1 MQEGAKRMTEL
12 RKDILRNVK
21 RIVVKVGTSVL
32 TDENGRL
39 DSARI
44 AAIVSQVCRIKE
56 KGIDVIIVSSGAIGG
71 GMGILGLKARPT
83 SISHKQAAAAIGQ
96 IQLMKLYDD
105 FFKAKGKNIAQVLLT
120 QDDFSNRT
128 RHANAKT
135 TLLTILQYHAV
146 PIINEND
153 TTATDEIKLGDNDRL
168 SGLVANLVEAQLL
181 VILSDVDGLWDQD
194 KKIIDTVQRITYD
207 VERLA
212 KGTTKQTSTGGMV
225 TKLQAAKAVTQNGAA
240 CVIANGRTEDIL
252 VNVLACQATGTLFLP
267 QKD

>member
-1 MQEGAKRMTEL
+1 MTEL
-12 RKDILRNVK
+12 RKNMLKNVK
-21 RIVVKVGTSVL
+21 RMVVKVGTSVL

-39 DSARI
+39 DSGRI
-44 AAIVSQVCRIKE
+44 GSIVSQVCRIKE
-56 KGIDVIIVSSGAIGG
+56 KGVDVIIVSSGAIGG

-120 QDDFSNRT
+120 QDDFSDRI

-146 PIINEND
+146 PVINEND
-153 TTATDEIKLGDNDRL
+153 TTATDEIKFGDNDRL
-168 SGLVANLVEAQLL
+168 SGLVANLVGAELL
-181 VILSDVDGLWDQD
+181 VILSDVDGLWDEN
-194 KKIIDTVQRITYD
+194 KKIIDTVQKITHD

-212 KGTTKQTSTGGMV
+212 KGTTKQTSAGGMV
-225 TKLQAAKAVTQNGAA
+225 TKLQAAKAVTQNGSA
-240 CVIANGRTEDIL
+240 CVIANGRAENVL
-252 VNVLACQATGTLFLP
+252 VNVLAGEVTGTLFLP
-267 QKD
+267 Q